1 MMNLDKTILLGKR
14 RNLNVRF
21 IMNSELPKP
30 NILSM
35 SGSSKLEYFLKLRK
49 SLHLVIKSYI
59 FIGEVKEKGCMLV
72 ILETIQNNSSVM
84 PVRSIYHFKNMKDKG
99 RPLQLIFDKPAE
111 C

>member
-35 SGSSKLEYFLKLRK
+35 SGSSKLEYFLKLR
-49 SLHLVIKSYI
+49 SLYI
-59 FIGEVKEKGCMLV
+59 WLLNLIYLLEK
-72 ILETIQNNSSVM
+72 
-84 PVRSIYHFKNMKDKG
+84 
-99 RPLQLIFDKPAE
+99 
-111 C
+111 